1 MALVGRP
8 ENVRGNEMTSDAAAI
23 DLGAA
28 LTPWLRQRLGKPA
41 LSVVGLKPASE
52 GFSAQTLFA
61 TLRAEPLSASDE
73 IVLRLEYS
81 GRRIFFY
88 TEHRRQAQ
96 VMEAL
101 VAQGIPAP
109 LLIGVELDQRR
120 IGRRF
125 IAMRRCPGRPFPSSS
140 VF

>member
-8 ENVRGNEMTSDAAAI
+8 ENVRGNEMTSDAAAT

-41 LSVVGLKPASE
+41 LSVVALKPRSD

-61 TLRAEPLSASDE
+61 TLQAQALSGSDE
-73 IVLRLEYS
+73 IVLRLEHP
-81 GRRIFFY
+81 GREIFLD
-88 TEHRRQAQ
+88 TDIGRQAQ

-109 LLIGVELDQRR
+109 
-120 IGRRF
+120 
-125 IAMRRCPGRPFPSSS
+125 S
-140 VF
+140 